1 MMNSQNGACG
11 IEALEPA
18 PVWRLF
24 ARLSGIPHPSKKEE
38 RIRAEVRA
46 VAEEMGLSAREDAA
60 GNILIDAPAS
70 PGCEGAPVTVL
81 QGHLDMVCEKNADS
95 THNFD
100 QDPIRLIVDRDEAS
114 GERIVR
120 ADGTTLGADNGVGV
134 AMALAAASATD
145 MTHGPLELL
154 LTADE
159 ETGMT
164 GANALTPES
173 FRGRRLLNLDSEEDD
188 ALYIGCAGGCDTILT
203 FSCELQAPGQTAA
216 AYQLKVSGLRGGHS
230 GGDIHENRGNA
241 IKLLT
246 RTLLRAGLDR
256 FRVASIRGGQL
267 RNAIPREA
275 EAVVVGSAD
284 SMEALRQAAAEVQAE
299 GSEESAEPD
308 LAIDVAA
315 AGPSAVPSVLSQ
327 ADTGRVLATLAA
339 LPHGVLGMHRKME
352 GLVETSNNV
361 ATVRFAPDGGG
372 GPVTI
377 EIGNLSRSSSAS
389 RQREA
394 LDQLA
399 AVGRLAGATVKTGD
413 PYPGWAPNPDSP
425 TLATCAR
432 VYRDLFGAEPRVA
445 AIHAGLECGI
455 IGERVGGVDM
465 VSLGPTI
472 QGAHSPDERVYV
484 ASVQKSW
491 KFLQTI
497 LAELSKS

>member
-1 MMNSQNGACG
+1 
-11 IEALEPA
+11 
-18 PVWRLF
+18 
-24 ARLSGIPHPSKKEE
+24 
-38 RIRAEVRA
+38 
-46 VAEEMGLSAREDAA
+46 
-60 GNILIDAPAS
+60 
-70 PGCEGAPVTVL
+70 
-81 QGHLDMVCEKNADS
+81 
-95 THNFD
+95 
-100 QDPIRLIVDRDEAS
+100 
-114 GERIVR
+114 
-120 ADGTTLGADNGVGV
+120 
-134 AMALAAASATD
+134 MALAAATAPEV
-145 MTHGPLELL
+145 THGPLELL
-154 LTADE
+154 LTVDE

-188 ALYIGCAGGCDTILT
+188 ALYIGCAGGCDTVLT
-203 FSCELQAPGQTAA
+203 FSLECQALSEGAVPCHVR
-216 AYQLKVSGLRGGHS
+216 VSGLRGGHS

-246 RTLLRAGLDR
+246 RTLLRAGAEA

-275 EAVVVGSAD
+275 EAVVVGS
-284 SMEALRQAAAEVQAE
+284 SGLIESLRRAATEVRLE
-299 GSEESAEPD
+299 GAEESGEPD
-308 LAIDVAA
+308 LAIEVIDAA
-315 AGPSAVPSVLSQ
+315 SGKVTGVLSER
-327 ADTGRVLATLAA
+327 DTHRLLGALAA

-361 ATVRFAPDGGG
+361 ATVRSTLSGGG
-372 GPVTI
+372 DRITI

-394 LDQLA
+394 MDQLA
-399 AVGRLAGATVKTGD
+399 AVGRLAGATVDTGD

-425 TLATCAR
+425 TLATCTR
-432 VYRDLFGAEPRVA
+432 VYRSLFGSEPRVA

-484 ASVQKSW
+484 ASVKKSW
-491 KFLQTI
+491 NFLQSI